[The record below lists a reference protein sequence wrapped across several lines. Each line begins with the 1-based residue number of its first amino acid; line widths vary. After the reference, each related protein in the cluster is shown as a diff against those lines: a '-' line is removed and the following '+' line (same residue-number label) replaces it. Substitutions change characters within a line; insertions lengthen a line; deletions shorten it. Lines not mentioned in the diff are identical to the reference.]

1 MLYFNLGPKESNKN
15 RNNRKTTDLC
25 QNTKFSIQEIGA
37 PKKESMK
44 KQKRTQS
51 TRPRWNHALGLMIY
65 EAETPQIYEA
75 QNMLQCFKAKD
86 FMRLQPRTSN
96 YEAWGPKKTKEKID
110 LSMNPKAQ
118 TIFETS
124 RPNIHEP

>member
-1 MLYFNLGPKESNKN
+1 
-15 RNNRKTTDLC
+15 
-25 QNTKFSIQEIGA
+25 
-37 PKKESMK
+37 
-44 KQKRTQS
+44 
-51 TRPRWNHALGLMIY
+51 MIY

-86 FMRLQPRTSN
+86 FETSTPN
-96 YEAWGPKKTKEKID
+96 IELWSLRPPQKKEKID
-110 LSMNPKAQ
+110 LSMNPTAQ

>member
-1 MLYFNLGPKESNKN
+1 
-15 RNNRKTTDLC
+15 
-25 QNTKFSIQEIGA
+25 
-37 PKKESMK
+37 
-44 KQKRTQS
+44 
-51 TRPRWNHALGLMIY
+51 MIY

-96 YEAWGPKKTKEKID
+96 CEAWGPEKTKEKND
-110 LSMNPKAQ
+110 LSMNSKAQ
-118 TIFETS
+118 TIFESS

>member
-1 MLYFNLGPKESNKN
+1 
-15 RNNRKTTDLC
+15 
-25 QNTKFSIQEIGA
+25 
-37 PKKESMK
+37 
-44 KQKRTQS
+44 
-51 TRPRWNHALGLMIY
+51 
-65 EAETPQIYEA
+65 
-75 QNMLQCFKAKD
+75 MLQCFKAKD